1 MAGSYLSKL
10 RLFNRDVRLY
20 LVAAGL
26 AGFTVFGGIY
36 PVLFNLYLLR
46 LGYGPE
52 FIGLVNA
59 VYMLVAGIFS
69 LPAGAL
75 GGRFG
80 VRRVMISGLCLIAL
94 GSGTLPLVEFI
105 PTALQPG
112 WIVTT
117 YLTAALGII
126 LYIVNGSPFLSA
138 NTNQEDRSY
147 AFSVQTAIWPL
158 AGFAG
163 SLVAGLMPGFF
174 VKLLTLPVDDPATY
188 RYPLLISGIL
198 MIPAVLIMLPT
209 RDVSDV
215 QKDET
220 VAKATPP
227 PYGLITILALVV
239 LLQVAAEGAPRTFF
253 NVYLDAD
260 LKVPTGQIGVLAAM
274 AQLLAVPAAL
284 VTPLLMTRWGK
295 ERTVVISSLGMAL
308 SCLPLALIPHWSGAG
323 FGYMLLMAL
332 ASIARVVITV
342 YHQELVAPVWRGA
355 ISGATTMAAALSW
368 AGMAYGGGYLIIA
381 LSYSSLFLTGAG
393 LTIAGTLLFWAYFRV
408 PRGEFARS
416 SAPVTAD

>member
-1 MAGSYLSKL
+1 
-10 RLFNRDVRLY
+10 VRLY
-20 LVAAGL
+20 LVTSAL
-26 AGFTVFGGIY
+26 VGFTVIGGIY

-75 GGRFG
+75 GGRWG
-80 VRRVMISGLCLIAL
+80 VRRVMISGLCLMVL

-112 WIVTT
+112 WIITT
-117 YLTAALGII
+117 YLISALGII
-126 LYIVNGSPFLSA
+126 LYIVNGSPFLTA
-138 NTNQEDRSY
+138 NTRQEERSY
-147 AFSVQTAIWPL
+147 AFSVQTALWPL

-163 SLVAGLMPGFF
+163 SLVAGLLPGFF
-174 VKLLTLPVDDPATY
+174 ARLLTLPVDDPATY
-188 RYPLLISGIL
+188 RYPLLISAIL
-198 MIPAVLIMLPT
+198 MIPAVLTILAT

-220 VAKATPP
+220 VAEATPA
-227 PYGLITILALVV
+227 PYGLITVLALVV

-253 NVYLDAD
+253 NVYLDAG
-260 LKVPTGQIGVLAAM
+260 LKVPTAQIGVLAAVG
-274 AQLLAVPAAL
+274 QLLAVPAAL
-284 VTPLLMTRWGK
+284 ATPLLMIRWGK
-295 ERTVVISSLGMAL
+295 ERTIVISSLGMAL
-308 SCLPLALIPHWSGAG
+308 SCLPLALILHWSAVG
-323 FGYMLLMAL
+323 FSYMLLMAL

-342 YHQELVAPVWRGA
+342 FHQELVAPSWRGT

-368 AGMAYGGGYLIIA
+368 AVMAFGGGYLITT
-381 LSYSSLFLTGAG
+381 LSYSSVFLTGAG
-393 LTIAGTLLFWAYFRV
+393 LTVAGTLLFWAYFRV
-408 PRGEFARS
+408 PRGEFARR
-416 SAPVTAD
+416 SAPGTVD